1 MKKKE
6 QKICRDIRRHGQDI
20 LCSDLFHQAE
30 HETHHLRSSV
40 SDHSLNVCI
49 TGVRICHF
57 LQHFGIRMN
66 EKDLIQASLCH
77 DLGMIGR
84 EDKYETRRTA
94 WRSHAEESAKLAKT
108 VVPEMND
115 AVKSM
120 ISTHMWPASGR
131 RPETKEGA
139 VLTIADKYA
148 SIMDWAGVVT
158 KHRYKDKIKQEI
170 L

>member
-1 MKKKE
+1 MKPKE

-20 LCSDLFHQAE
+20 LRSELFQKAGN
-30 HETHHLRSSV
+30 ETHHLRSSV
-40 SDHSLNVCI
+40 SDHSLYVSI

-57 LQHFGIRMN
+57 LKHFGIRMN

-77 DLGMIGR
+77 DLGMVGR
-84 EDKYETRRTA
+84 EDKYKTRRTA
-94 WRSHAEESAKLAKT
+94 WRAHADESARLAKT
-108 VVPEMND
+108 VVPDIND
-115 AVKSM
+115 TVKSM
-120 ISTHMWPASGR
+120 ISTHMWPASGK

-139 VLTIADKYA
+139 ILTIADKYA
-148 SIMDWAGVVT
+148 SIADWAGVIT